1 MKRAMDERHGLLQN
15 YSNNIVDTVTN
26 DVSVFMSMAH
36 GASHSS
42 GKKVMRL
49 ESILNN
55 IIEGNYG
62 RIFC

>member
-1 MKRAMDERHGLLQN
+1 MKRARDERKGLLQN

-26 DVSVFMSMAH
+26 NVTVFMSMAH
-36 GASHSS
+36 GASPSS
-42 GKKVMRL
+42 GKKVMHL